1 MSRPILKASGISRVF
16 ETGSNSEP
24 LTALSAMNLSLDA
37 GEVVCLVGS
46 SGCGKSTFL
55 NIVAG
60 LDWPSSGEL
69 LLDGVALEEP
79 GADRGMVFQR
89 DSLFPWL
96 SVRDNV
102 LFGLS
107 LRATRRS
114 HGMALTRLYSHADE
128 LLQRVGL
135 WDFRDSFP
143 KQLSGGMRQRASIVR
158 ALATRPA
165 ILLMDEPFGA
175 LDAQTRE
182 EMQVLLLEL
191 CAEQRTT
198 VLFVTHDVEEAVFLG
213 DRVVVM
219 QPRPGRVVADIA
231 VPLPRPRNQ
240 RTKLR
245 QDFQAIRGQVLDQL
259 YESMSERT
267 SPKQS
272 PLASKESSHDD
283 A

>member
-24 LTALSAMNLSLDA
+24 LTALSAMNLNLDA

-114 HGMALTRLYSHADE
+114 HGMALARLYSHADE

-219 QPRPGRVVADIA
+219 QPRPGRVVADIT

>member
-1 MSRPILKASGISRVF
+1 MSRPILRATGISRLF
-16 ETGSNSEP
+16 ESGGKRAP
-24 LTALSAMNLSLDA
+24 LTALAAMDLNLNA

-60 LDWPSSGEL
+60 LDSPTSGEL
-69 LLDGVALEEP
+69 LLDGVPLEAP

-107 LRATRRS
+107 LRATRRT
-114 HGMALTRLYSHADE
+114 HGIKLNRLHSHADE

-135 WDFRDSFP
+135 WDFRDSYP
-143 KQLSGGMRQRASIVR
+143 KQLSGGMRQRAGIVR

-191 CAEQRTT
+191 CAEQNRT
-198 VLFVTHDVEEAVFLG
+198 
-213 DRVVVM
+213 
-219 QPRPGRVVADIA
+219 PP
-231 VPLPRPRNQ
+231 
-240 RTKLR
+240 
-245 QDFQAIRGQVLDQL
+245 
-259 YESMSERT
+259 YCS
-267 SPKQS
+267 SPTM
-272 PLASKESSHDD
+272 
-283 A
+283 

>member
-1 MSRPILKASGISRVF
+1 MSRPILQASGISRVF

-24 LTALSAMNLSLDA
+24 LTALSAMNLSLNA

-114 HGMALTRLYSHADE
+114 HGKI
-128 LLQRVGL
+128 G
-135 WDFRDSFP
+135 
-143 KQLSGGMRQRASIVR
+143 RAHV
-158 ALATRPA
+158 
-165 ILLMDEPFGA
+165 
-175 LDAQTRE
+175 
-182 EMQVLLLEL
+182 
-191 CAEQRTT
+191 
-198 VLFVTHDVEEAVFLG
+198 
-213 DRVVVM
+213 
-219 QPRPGRVVADIA
+219 
-231 VPLPRPRNQ
+231 
-240 RTKLR
+240 
-245 QDFQAIRGQVLDQL
+245 
-259 YESMSERT
+259 
-267 SPKQS
+267 
-272 PLASKESSHDD
+272 
-283 A
+283 